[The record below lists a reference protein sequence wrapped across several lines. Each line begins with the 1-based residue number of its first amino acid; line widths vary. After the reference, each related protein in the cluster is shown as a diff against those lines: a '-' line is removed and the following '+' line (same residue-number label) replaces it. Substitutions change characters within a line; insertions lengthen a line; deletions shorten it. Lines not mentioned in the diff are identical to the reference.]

1 MKIRSSDLGFR
12 NFKKRNAE
20 FDPPSREAT
29 EGSRRE
35 AEKDLS
41 VSAGGILATF
51 GPLRPTPAYPR
62 HRVPLVWLS
71 AYAVGLSK
79 VAYLAKTLLS
89 SKQPLYWQS

>member
-1 MKIRSSDLGFR
+1 MDLGTGIRIRIKKIR
-12 NFKKRNAE
+12 KAE

-29 EGSRRE
+29 EGSRRK
-35 AEKDLS
+35 AEKNSQRLC
-41 VSAGGILATF
+41 GEILATF